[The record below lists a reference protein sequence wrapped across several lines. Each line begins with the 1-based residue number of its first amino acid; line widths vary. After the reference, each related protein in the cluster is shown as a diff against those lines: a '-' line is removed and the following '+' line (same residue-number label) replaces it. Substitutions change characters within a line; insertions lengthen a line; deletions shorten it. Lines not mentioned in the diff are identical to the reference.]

1 MYQLNFS
8 LVFFYFRIFQQINFS
23 LNMITLVSRFSTK
36 LIYFHLSMKSQFS
49 FYQIFPITLLKVY
62 SKDCKKFDICQ
73 LMEER
78 DCFRNISVN
87 SSSILLR
94 HFSGIFPGKS
104 SRKFSRDSFRSSS
117 RRVSQKIIGYSPWG
131 YIKNFS
137 WDLLKTIF

>member
-1 MYQLNFS
+1 
-8 LVFFYFRIFQQINFS
+8 
-23 LNMITLVSRFSTK
+23 MITLVSRFSTK
-36 LIYFHLSMKSQFS
+36 LIINYFHLSMKSQFS

-94 HFSGIFPGKS
+94 HFSGIFPGIS
-104 SRKFSRDSFRSSS
+104 SENPPENSHEILFEVPPEGFLRRSSDIHPG
-117 RRVSQKIIGYSPWG
+117 VT
-131 YIKNFS
+131 
-137 WDLLKTIF
+137 LKTSLGIY